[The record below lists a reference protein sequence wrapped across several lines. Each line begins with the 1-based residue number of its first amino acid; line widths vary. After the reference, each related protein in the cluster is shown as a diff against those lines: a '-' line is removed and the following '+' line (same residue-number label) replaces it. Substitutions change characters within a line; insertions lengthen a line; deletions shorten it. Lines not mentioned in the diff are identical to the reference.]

1 MVGSICTP
9 RRQYISGIYIYILPI
24 GWLYVTYPPIKGTR
38 KLTPLTSYIRIGF
51 FFQRSAPRS
60 SSSPNATRCFARYRR
75 TEVLCGFGMSE
86 WVDAREGDRMGEQGT
101 LVVYESQHQHGA
113 IDMTG
118 GFKCFLFSP
127 LFGEDVQFSYPEC
140 CNDLHW
146 SAVVIWNWRLSC
158 LGEKEWISA
167 RRLISTIAGLPLS

>member
-1 MVGSICTP
+1 MYPQKAI
-9 RRQYISGIYIYILPI
+9 YKWYLYIYILPI

-101 LVVYESQHQHGA
+101 LVVSNVFYFHPYLGKMSNLTNIFQRGWNMLKPPA
-113 IDMTG
+113 
-118 GFKCFLFSP
+118 
-127 LFGEDVQFSYPEC
+127 SYPER